1 MFPHILLPDMDTLS
15 AKEDHE
21 KNQRPQ
27 PIPGIHHA
35 SAEKVHLRRNKQQ
48 STWLDYIKEFVL
60 LSSVWLEDIYVD
72 QHFVSYPRHFI
83 MFL

>member
-15 AKEDHE
+15 AKDRE

-48 STWLDYIKEFVL
+48 STWLDCIKEYVL
-60 LSSVWLEDIYVD
+60 LLPV
-72 QHFVSYPRHFI
+72 
-83 MFL
+83 